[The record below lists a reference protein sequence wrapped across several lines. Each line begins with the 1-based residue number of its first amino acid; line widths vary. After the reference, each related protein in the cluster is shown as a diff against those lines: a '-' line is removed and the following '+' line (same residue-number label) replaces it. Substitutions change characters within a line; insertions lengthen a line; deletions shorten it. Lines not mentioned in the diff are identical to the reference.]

1 MARRSLR
8 DGSLILATPGNPL
21 IAPATG
27 EPLIGRLVPV
37 TESLFNPFNL
47 TYVVVIFIVA
57 LATVVALH
65 PRGVPQ
71 MLTDEQIDRMMPT
84 LPEPIAS
91 NTPAGGLESF
101 RGWVILAAVLIGYP
115 LGRSMV
121 TRSFGAIWTINAYN
135 TVFLLAALLLQGRPS
150 NLVRAFLN
158 GARTASGVILQ
169 FPFYAGIF
177 G

>member
-8 DGSLILATPGNPL
+8 GGSLILATPGNPL